1 MAFGAATALTG
12 ALAFSGTA
20 GAGPAPVEPAPAE
33 PAPAGPAARGGP
45 VVLSPDAV
53 PDSWLVTL
61 RTGQPA
67 EVGALADDLAGRYS
81 GVVQRLFGSAVRGFS
96 VTMTEAAARRLAT
109 DPRVASVEQNVR
121 VRALGTQTTTAGTW
135 GLDRIDQRAL
145 PLDGRYTY
153 ASGGAGV
160 HAYVIDTGIRTTHSD
175 FGGRASV
182 GFDALGGNGQDCD
195 GHGTHV
201 AGILGGTTY
210 GVAKEV
216 SLVAVRTLDCH
227 GGGELAQVVAAVDWV
242 TAHAVRPAVANL
254 SLGLD
259 GVSPTLDTAIRNSIG
274 SGITYSV
281 AAGNGSDGASHED
294 ACRYSPSR
302 VPEAIT
308 VGASTSA
315 DARSDFSDTGG
326 CVDLFAPGSGVASA
340 YDRSDTDV
348 ASISGTSM
356 AAPHVAGAAALYL
369 ATHAGATP
377 AAIRT
382 ALVGAA
388 TPNVL
393 SDVPGG
399 TVNLLL
405 HTGTAT
411 VPTTPAPT
419 TPSTPPSTPAPT
431 TVTPTATATAGAP
444 GRGPWPTAPTTPAPT
459 TPATTSPAPTSASP
473 VPTTPAPTTPK
484 PTAVPPVTGISNEQ
498 DVAIPDGGAAESAVL
513 VTGRTGK
520 ASAALRIA
528 VRIVHPYRGDL
539 AVDLVAPDGRTYRL
553 KTQSPYDRAA
563 NFDAVVT
570 VNASASPLA
579 GQWTLRVRDAYVG
592 DVGHLDRWG
601 LLI

>member
-1 MAFGAATALTG
+1 MKTLRSHGLVLVAFGGVAALTG
-12 ALAFSGTA
+12 VLAFSGTA
-20 GAGPAPVEPAPAE
+20 GAGAVTRSEPI
-33 PAPAGPAARGGP
+33 
-45 VVLSPDAV
+45 VLSPAAV

-61 RTGQPA
+61 RTAEPA
-67 EVGALADDLAGRYS
+67 QVGALADDLTDRYS
-81 GVVQRLFGSAVRGFS
+81 GVVRRLFGSAMRGFS
-96 VTMTEAAARRLAT
+96 VSMTEAAARRLAT

-121 VRALGTQTTTAGTW
+121 VHVLGSQPTTGGTW
-135 GLDRIDQRAL
+135 GLDRIDQRTL
-145 PLDGRYTY
+145 PLDGRYMY

-182 GFDALGGNGQDCD
+182 GFDALGGNGQDCE

-201 AGILGGTTY
+201 AGILGGATY

-216 SLVAVRTLDCH
+216 SLVAVRTLDCQ
-227 GGGELAQVVAAVDWV
+227 GAGELAQVVAAVDWV

-254 SLGLD
+254 SIGLD
-259 GVSPTLDTAIRNSIG
+259 GVSPTLDTAIKNSIG

-302 VPEAIT
+302 APDAIT
-308 VGASTSA
+308 VGASTST
-315 DARSDFSDTGG
+315 DARSDFSDTGS
-326 CVDLFAPGSGVASA
+326 CVDLFAPGTAVVSA

-377 AAIRT
+377 AAIQT

-405 HTGTAT
+405 YTGTAND
-411 VPTTPAPT
+411 PTTPAPT
-419 TPSTPPSTPAPT
+419 TVAPT
-431 TVTPTATATAGAP
+431 TTAPAGDA
-444 GRGPWPTAPTTPAPT
+444 GRGPWPGAPATPAPT
-459 TPATTSPAPTSASP
+459 TPATTSPAPTTTAAPSSPAPTSTSP
-473 VPTTPAPTTPK
+473 VPTTSAPTTPE
-484 PTAVPPVTGISNEQ
+484 PPAVPPVTGISNEQ
-498 DVAIPDGGAAESAVL
+498 DVAIPDGGGAESAVL
-513 VTGRTGK
+513 VTDRTGK
-520 ASAALRIA
+520 APAALRIA
-528 VRIVHPYRGDL
+528 VRIVHTYRGDL

-553 KTQSPYDRAA
+553 KTRSPYDRTA

-579 GQWTLRVRDAYVG
+579 GQWTLQVRDAYVG
-592 DVGHLDRWG
+592 DVGYLDRWG